1 MRKHIF
7 FFLLWILVGV
17 LGFAL
22 GMKWSVLSDREQK
35 PGKDR
40 LHDTASTQTGKIVV
54 SQDSGGWETILQMDV
69 TMIEKTIQMLREEY
83 VEDIQVEKLL
93 NSALKGV
100 KSHLESRKLKS
111 DFVKPLP
118 LKAGDAA
125 VLTAFKKTFSEVMAR
140 YGGKIKE
147 QDLTYAALK
156 GLMDGLEDPYSVA
169 LEPREYRMLNEQM
182 SGGNYGGIGVY
193 VELSRKNN
201 NTLTVL
207 EPIEGSPAQ
216 KAGLKPGDLVLKI
229 DNISTKGMDLEVAAQ
244 KIRGEVGSSM
254 TMTIQRKNN
263 PVKTYT
269 MKRDLIHV
277 SSVTSNLK
285 PGNIGYIRIRFFGD
299 ETDGEFAQA
308 LEKVKSLGAK
318 SVVIDLRNN
327 GGGYISA
334 AIDVCSKLLQ
344 GGTLIVSVVNKRT
357 GRHEVHKASGSE
369 QINMPMA
376 VLVND
381 LSASAAEITAGA
393 LKDTKTGVLVGE
405 KTFGKGSV
413 QTIHELRDG
422 GALKYTIAKYLT
434 PLGIDIN
441 KKGITPDLPVK
452 MEPAKV
458 ESKEDVQLQEALSY
472 LKKRMQ

>member
-1 MRKHIF
+1 
-7 FFLLWILVGV
+7 
-17 LGFAL
+17 
-22 GMKWSVLSDREQK
+22 
-35 PGKDR
+35 
-40 LHDTASTQTGKIVV
+40 
-54 SQDSGGWETILQMDV
+54 
-69 TMIEKTIQMLREEY
+69 
-83 VEDIQVEKLL
+83 
-93 NSALKGV
+93 
-100 KSHLESRKLKS
+100 
-111 DFVKPLP
+111 
-118 LKAGDAA
+118 
-125 VLTAFKKTFSEVMAR
+125 
-140 YGGKIKE
+140 
-147 QDLTYAALK
+147 
-156 GLMDGLEDPYSVA
+156 
-169 LEPREYRMLNEQM
+169 
-182 SGGNYGGIGVY
+182 
-193 VELSRKNN
+193 
-201 NTLTVL
+201 
-207 EPIEGSPAQ
+207 
-216 KAGLKPGDLVLKI
+216 
-229 DNISTKGMDLEVAAQ
+229 
-244 KIRGEVGSSM
+244 
-254 TMTIQRKNN
+254 
-263 PVKTYT
+263 

-441 KKGITPDLPVK
+441 KKGIAPDLPVK